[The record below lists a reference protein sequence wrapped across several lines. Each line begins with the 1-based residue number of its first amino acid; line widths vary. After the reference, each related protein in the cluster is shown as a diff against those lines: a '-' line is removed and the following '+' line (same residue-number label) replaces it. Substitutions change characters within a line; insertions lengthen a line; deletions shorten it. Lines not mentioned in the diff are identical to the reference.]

1 MTENPMP
8 VFDGIYLDHNAT
20 TPIKPVVRDAK
31 LAAMEL
37 PGNASAIHKA
47 GRTARRMLEDAR
59 ATVVR
64 HFNLGPRDIV
74 VFTSGATEANNIA
87 LRGCGME
94 RLIVSAIEHPSVLET
109 ARACGL
115 ALDVLP
121 VTDSG
126 VIDLAALETMLAGNT
141 QQTLISVMLANNE
154 TGVIQPLEHVVTL
167 ARKHGALVHSDA
179 VQAVGRMA
187 IDVQKLGVD
196 FISIS
201 GHKIGAPQGIGA
213 LIIANCVAITPQMTG
228 GNQEKNLRAGTEN
241 LAGIVALAAALD
253 ACDIAACAQLSV
265 WRDRIESEIAAA
277 APTVRIFGKT
287 APRLGNTSMFAL
299 PGVSSETQ
307 LIALDLAGI
316 CVSNGSACSSG
327 TVKASH
333 VLRAMGAD
341 DAAAGSSLRV
351 SLGWNTTESDVT
363 SFIAVW
369 LKMYERVKD
378 RCQK

>member
-1 MTENPMP
+1 MAF
-8 VFDGIYLDHNAT
+8 FDGIYLDHNAT
-20 TPIKPVVRDAK
+20 TPIKPVARDAM
-31 LAAMEL
+31 LAALDL

-64 HFNLGPRDIV
+64 TFNLGARDIV
-74 VFTSGATEANNIA
+74 VFTSGATEANNLV
-87 LRGCGME
+87 LRGSGLE
-94 RLIVSAIEHPSVLET
+94 RLIVSATEHPSVLET
-109 ARACGL
+109 ARTSGL
-115 ALDVLP
+115 AVDVLP
-121 VTDSG
+121 VLTSG
-126 VIDLAALETMLAGNT
+126 VIDVDALAQLLAGNT
-141 QQTLISVMLANNE
+141 QQTLISVMLVNNE
-154 TGVIQPLEHVVTL
+154 TGVIQPIDQIVAL
-167 ARKHGALVHSDA
+167 ARKHGALVHTDA

-187 IDVQKLGVD
+187 LDVQKTGVD
-196 FISIS
+196 FVSIS
-201 GHKIGAPQGIGA
+201 GHKIGGPQGIGA
-213 LIIANCVAITPQMTG
+213 LIIANCAVINAQITG

-241 LAGIVALAAALD
+241 LAAIMAMTAALD
-253 ACDIAACAQLSV
+253 AIDIPASEKLSV
-265 WRDRIESEIAAA
+265 WRDRIEQELSAA
-277 APTVRIFGKT
+277 APTLRVFGQD
-287 APRLGNTSMFAL
+287 APRVGNTTMFAL

-351 SLGWNTTESDVT
+351 SLGWNTTEDDIT
-363 SFIAVW
+363 RFIAAW

-378 RCQK
+378 KCQK